1 MISHAPWLS
10 QINYF
15 NSFDLFTSLIHLT
28 NLFIYLIYLINLF
41 TNVWKWFETIDK
53 TRKNNTK
60 AIWFNLFGL
69 IYFEVLSC
77 FPYRELMQQSKEHF
91 VLYTTS
97 VMIYGIARL
106 LMRNVFLR
114 DILMN
119 HFDSLECL
127 DTNRFDFWCWQQES
141 IISTG

>member
-1 MISHAPWLS
+1 MIFHAPWLS

-15 NSFDLFTSLIHLT
+15 NTFDFTSLIHLT
-28 NLFIYLIYLINLF
+28 NLLIYLIYLINLF
-41 TNVWKWFETIDK
+41 TNVLKWFEETIDK
-53 TRKNNTK
+53 TRPNDTK
-60 AIWFNLFGL
+60 TIWFNLFSL
-69 IYFEVLSC
+69 VYFKVLSC
-77 FPYRELMQQSKEHF
+77 FPYRELMQQNKEYF

-97 VMIYGIARL
+97 MMIHGIMRL
-106 LMRNVFLR
+106 LMQNVFLR

-141 IISTG
+141 IISTR

>member
-1 MISHAPWLS
+1 MIFHAPWLS

-15 NSFDLFTSLIHLT
+15 NTFDFTSLIHLT
-28 NLFIYLIYLINLF
+28 NLLIYLIYLINLF
-41 TNVWKWFETIDK
+41 TNVLKCFGEAIDK
-53 TRKNNTK
+53 TRPNDTK
-60 AIWFNLFGL
+60 VIWFNLFSL

-77 FPYRELMQQSKEHF
+77 FYYRELMQQNKEYF

-97 VMIYGIARL
+97 VMIHGIMRL
-106 LMRNVFLR
+106 LMQNVFLR
-114 DILMN
+114 DILMD

-141 IISTG
+141 IISTR